1 MSVNADLA
9 ATLAGL
15 RLFSD
20 LDRPELEEIAH
31 TFDEEVIP
39 AGQRVLRQGL
49 SGSNVYVILEGEAGL
64 VLNGEERASLQRGEF
79 FGEVSILLGESP
91 TSDIVANDARFAA
104 SSSRAPSSAE
114 FLLAHP
120 EVMLQMLLS
129 VTWRL
134 RTTLAWLS

>member
-1 MSVNADLA
+1 MSVDTDLV

-91 TSDIVANDARFAA
+91 TSDIVAKTTLRCLVIPGPQL
-104 SSSRAPSSAE
+104 RE

>member
-1 MSVNADLA
+1 VSVDADLA
-9 ATLAGL
+9 STLAGL

-64 VLNGEERASLQRGEF
+64 VLSGEERASLQRGEF
-79 FGEVSILLGESP
+79 FGEVSVLLGESP
-91 TSDIVANDARFAA
+91 TSDIVAKTTLRCLVI
-104 SSSRAPSSAE
+104 RAPSSAGSCS
-114 FLLAHP
+114 HTP
-120 EVMLQMLLS
+120 RSCSRCSCLS
-129 VTWRL
+129 RGASGPPS
-134 RTTLAWLS
+134 RG

>member
-1 MSVNADLA
+1 VSVDTDLD

-91 TSDIVANDARFAA
+91 TSDIVAKTTLRCLVIPGPQL
-104 SSSRAPSSAE
+104 RG

>member
-1 MSVNADLA
+1 MSVNTDLA

-64 VLNGEERASLQRGEF
+64 VLNGQERASLQRGEF

-91 TSDIVANDARFAA
+91 TSDIVAKTTLRCLVIPGPQL
-104 SSSRAPSSAE
+104 RE

>member
-1 MSVNADLA
+1 VSVNTDLA

-39 AGQRVLRQGL
+39 AGQRVLRQCL

-91 TSDIVANDARFAA
+91 TSDIVAKTTLRCLVIPGPQL
-104 SSSRAPSSAE
+104 RE

>member
-1 MSVNADLA
+1 VSVDTDLA

-91 TSDIVANDARFAA
+91 TSDIVAKTTLRCLVIPGPQL
-104 SSSRAPSSAE
+104 RE

>member
-1 MSVNADLA
+1 MSVDADIVS
-9 ATLAGL
+9 TLAGL
-15 RLFSD
+15 RLFAD

-64 VLNGEERASLQRGEF
+64 VLNGQERASLQRGEF
-79 FGEVSILLGESP
+79 FGEVSVLLGEAP
-91 TSDIVANDARFAA
+91 TSDIVAKTMLRCLVIPGAQLRG
-104 SSSRAPSSAE
+104 

>member
-1 MSVNADLA
+1 MSVDPDLA

-91 TSDIVANDARFAA
+91 TSDIVAKTTLRCLVIPGPQL
-104 SSSRAPSSAE
+104 RG

>member
-1 MSVNADLA
+1 MSVNTDLA

-91 TSDIVANDARFAA
+91 TSDIVAKTTLRCLVIPGPQL
-104 SSSRAPSSAE
+104 RE

>member
-1 MSVNADLA
+1 MSVDTDLA

-64 VLNGEERASLQRGEF
+64 VLNGEERTSLQRGEF

-91 TSDIVANDARFAA
+91 TSDIVAKTMLRCLVIPGPQL
-104 SSSRAPSSAE
+104 RG

>member
-1 MSVNADLA
+1 VSVDPDLA

-91 TSDIVANDARFAA
+91 TSDIVAKSTLRCLVIPGPQL
-104 SSSRAPSSAE
+104 RG

>member
-1 MSVNADLA
+1 MSVDTDLA

-91 TSDIVANDARFAA
+91 TSDIVAKTTLRCLVIPGPQL
-104 SSSRAPSSAE
+104 RG

>member
-1 MSVNADLA
+1 VGVDADIA
-9 ATLAGL
+9 STLAGL

-91 TSDIVANDARFAA
+91 TSDIVAKTTLRCLVIPGPQL
-104 SSSRAPSSAE
+104 RE

>member
-1 MSVNADLA
+1 MSVDTDLA

-91 TSDIVANDARFAA
+91 TSDIVAKTTLRCLVIPGPQL
-104 SSSRAPSSAE
+104 RE

>member
-1 MSVNADLA
+1 MGVNADIA
-9 ATLAGL
+9 STLAGL

-39 AGQRVLRQGL
+39 AGQRVVRQGL

-64 VLNGEERASLQRGEF
+64 VLNGEERTSLQRGEF
-79 FGEVSILLGESP
+79 FGEVSVLLGEPP
-91 TSDIVANDARFAA
+91 TSDIVAKTTLRCLVIPG
-104 SSSRAPSSAE
+104 SQLRG

>member
-1 MSVNADLA
+1 VGVDADIA
-9 ATLAGL
+9 STLAGL

-79 FGEVSILLGESP
+79 FGEVSVLLGEAP
-91 TSDIVANDARFAA
+91 TSDIVAKTTLRCLVIPGPQL
-104 SSSRAPSSAE
+104 RG

>member
-1 MSVNADLA
+1 MSVNTDLA

-49 SGSNVYVILEGEAGL
+49 SGSNV
-64 VLNGEERASLQRGEF
+64 LNGEERARLQRGEF

-91 TSDIVANDARFAA
+91 TSDIVAKTTLRCLVIPGPQL
-104 SSSRAPSSAE
+104 RE

>member
-1 MSVNADLA
+1 VSVNTDLA

-91 TSDIVANDARFAA
+91 TSDIVAKTTLRCLVIPGPQL
-104 SSSRAPSSAE
+104 RG

>member
-1 MSVNADLA
+1 VAVDADLA
-9 ATLAGL
+9 STLAGL
-15 RLFSD
+15 RLFAD
-20 LDRPELEEIAH
+20 LGRPELEEIAH

-64 VLNGEERASLQRGEF
+64 VLNGEERARLQRGEF

-91 TSDIVANDARFAA
+91 TSDIVANTTLRCLVIPGPQL
-104 SSSRAPSSAE
+104 RG

>member
-1 MSVNADLA
+1 M
-9 ATLAGL
+9 
-15 RLFSD
+15 
-20 LDRPELEEIAH
+20 
-31 TFDEEVIP
+31 
-39 AGQRVLRQGL
+39 
-49 SGSNVYVILEGEAGL
+49 ILEGEAGL

-91 TSDIVANDARFAA
+91 TSDIVAKTTLRCLVIPGPQL
-104 SSSRAPSSAE
+104 RG

>member
-1 MSVNADLA
+1 VAVDADLA

-20 LDRPELEEIAH
+20 LGRPELEEIAH

-64 VLNGEERASLQRGEF
+64 VLNGEERASLGRGEF
-79 FGEVSILLGESP
+79 FGEVSILLGEAP
-91 TSDIVANDARFAA
+91 TSDIVAKTTLRCLVIPGPQL
-104 SSSRAPSSAE
+104 RG

>member
-1 MSVNADLA
+1 VSVNTDLA

-64 VLNGEERASLQRGEF
+64 VLNGQERASLQRGEF

-91 TSDIVANDARFAA
+91 TSDIVAKTTLRCLVIPGPQL
-104 SSSRAPSSAE
+104 RE

>member
-1 MSVNADLA
+1 VSVNTDLA

-91 TSDIVANDARFAA
+91 TSDIVAKTTLRCLVIPGPQL
-104 SSSRAPSSAE
+104 RE

>member
-1 MSVNADLA
+1 MSVDADLA
-9 ATLAGL
+9 STLAGL

-31 TFDEEVIP
+31 TFEEEVIP

-91 TSDIVANDARFAA
+91 TSDIVAKTTLRCLVIPGPQL
-104 SSSRAPSSAE
+104 RE